1 MSTADKNTRSDRPTG
16 KHRKVSFDGWFL
28 EALMDGRKRLRLPVF
43 PLPFRIGRRHGL
55 ALTLPWETISKEHA
69 EIFERNGELVLLDLQ
84 TTNGTFVNGRRI
96 DRTALYEGDIVH
108 FARARFRLGRRA
120 EASASNTEDRTEEE
134 RTTVV
139 FGGLTQDFI
148 EGTEPLAE
156 LLRDGLVEP
165 MFQPI
170 VSLPDASIA
179 GYEVLG
185 RGKHPQLPTAPADLF
200 RIAAGVGVQADLS
213 ALFRRRTLE
222 LIGHRRD
229 FPRLF
234 FNMHPA
240 ELDRDDLSGTLS
252 DLRRR
257 APALSLAVQLR
268 GSAQNDARTMA
279 ELRATLYSLGISLA
293 YDDFRITQGRLVE
306 MAELPPDYLKFDRR
320 FIHGI
325 ESTGSSDR
333 RLLMS
338 FVASARDL
346 MVQTVAQGIETEGEA
361 EVCARIGFTHA
372 QGNYF
377 GEPLNVAQV

>member
-1 MSTADKNTRSDRPTG
+1 MEGQEK
-16 KHRKVSFDGWFL
+16 
-28 EALMDGRKRLRLPVF
+28 LRLPIV

-55 ALTLPWETISKEHA
+55 ALTLPWESISKEHA
-69 EIFERNGELVLLDLQ
+69 EIFEHNGELFLVDLQ

-96 DRTALYEGDIVH
+96 DRTALYQGDIVY
-108 FARARFRLGRRA
+108 FARSRFRLGRRDDVA
-120 EASASNTEDRTEEE
+120 VSHTKVKAGEE

-139 FGGLTQDFI
+139 LGGLPQDFI

-156 LLRDGLVEP
+156 LLSDGLVEP

-185 RGKHPQLPTAPADLF
+185 RGKHPMLPTAPADLF
-200 RIAAGVGVQADLS
+200 RIAAGVGMEADLS
-213 ALFRRRTLE
+213 GLFRRCTLD

-229 FPRLF
+229 LPCLF

-240 ELDRDDLSGTLS
+240 ELDRDDLSGALS
-252 DLRRR
+252 EMRRR
-257 APALSLAVQLR
+257 APDLSLAVELR
-268 GSAQNDARTMA
+268 ESAQTDPRMVA
-279 ELRATLYSLGISLA
+279 ELRATLYGLDISLA
-293 YDDFRITQGRLVE
+293 YDDFRITQGRLGQ

-333 RLLMS
+333 RLLTS
-338 FVASARDL
+338 LVASARDL
-346 MVQTVAQGIETEGEA
+346 MVLTVAQGVETQREA
-361 EVCARIGFTHA
+361 EICARIGFTHA

-377 GEPLNVAQV
+377 GTPLNVGQV